1 MLIICTVFGFF
12 NKYIRRVSC
21 QRNEKISLLRSQS
34 IFYVIVLCDS
44 ECRILDFN
52 ELHFCSFDA
61 FPSIFDDRMRTKRL
75 KAGNI
80 LWTIRI
86 FHFMKKLNFNL
97 IRNLPT
103 LSPPIKFSCGSLD
116 FEKSSL

>member
-1 MLIICTVFGFF
+1 MLIICTVFNFF

-21 QRNEKISLLRSQS
+21 QGNEKTTLLRSQS
-34 IFYVIVLCDS
+34 YIISVLCDP

-52 ELHFCSFDA
+52 VLHLCSFDA
-61 FPSIFDDRMRTKRL
+61 FSSILDYRMRTKRL
-75 KAGNI
+75 KASNI

-86 FHFMKKLNFNL
+86 FHFMKKSNFNL

-103 LSPPIKFSCGSLD
+103 LSPPRKFPSGSLD